1 MAIDSKLYYCPI
13 YDVFPNHKKLVN
25 NFNVE
30 LEKVYKF
37 AKSNMISF
45 RDVPVYINELSKHYK
60 YASKALKSE
69 IYDLPDFVIHIAES
83 INKKNN
89 LIKSSASLSI
99 EFLSTNPSIKLFG
112 NLE

>member
-13 YDVFPNHKKLVN
+13 SDVFPNHKKLVN

-45 RDVPVYINELSKHYK
+45 RDVPVYINELSKHYQ

-89 LIKSSASLSI
+89 LK
-99 EFLSTNPSIKLFG
+99 
-112 NLE
+112 